1 MGGWCASSAR
11 RARGTPPRCPPAR
24 SAAEPTYETFSY
36 SAHFVRLGVRP
47 YWPKATKPFKIYDG
61 PELLAGAWF
70 VLAERVRAVWLSP
83 RVSLPSFGVTSR
95 DERLLQ
101 PG

>member
-1 MGGWCASSAR
+1 MGR
-11 RARGTPPRCPPAR
+11 RRDAPPL
-24 SAAEPTYETFSY
+24 AAPLTAPYEIISY

-47 YWPKATKPFKIYDG
+47 YWPKETKSFKIYDG

-101 PG
+101 PGSGFSLVFQG